1 MCALARDDRD
11 GRIAAP
17 AGGLA
22 RDDRVAGCVV
32 YYVYI
37 LANATNVAIYTGVT
51 RDLVRRVAQH
61 RAHADPDSYTARYNI
76 IKLVYF
82 EATPSVTAAI
92 QLEKQIKSWSRRKK
106 NALVERKNPNWEDLY
121 DTL

>member
-1 MCALARDDRD
+1 M
-11 GRIAAP
+11 
-17 AGGLA
+17 
-22 RDDRVAGCVV
+22 

-61 RAHADPDSYTARYNI
+61 RTHAVPNSYTARYHI
-76 IKLVYF
+76 TKLVYF
-82 EATPSVTAAI
+82 ETTPSIQSAI
-92 QLEKQIKSWSRRKK
+92 AREKQIKSWSRARK
-106 NALVERKNPNWEDLY
+106 NALVVRRNPHWADLY